1 MVLKSSQ
8 LPTLMLKTKP
18 PYRHFD
24 IDSNINNAHPHGTS
38 QSQATSPFS
47 IANLLATKYSRRW
60 SHSPCIQRIVLL
72 VVVCLSI
79 AILARQSLAAVPLKT
94 ICRVKGQEENTLHG
108 LGLVVGLKGTGDGG
122 SFLPTIRSMG
132 VALEMMGNPLGNNGL
147 SELKDAKN
155 VALVMVT
162 ATVPAAGARQGDKV
176 DCTVH
181 SVGSAK
187 SLAGG
192 TLFLTPLV
200 GPDPQDPRVY
210 ALAEGPITLDAPDMS
225 TTGRVHAGCRFEADF
240 FNPFVK
246 DGRITLVLEPAYADF
261 QVAQET
267 AEMINSQMSVQTG
280 GVPVAKALNQLN
292 IEVLIPR
299 QYAEDSV
306 LFVSQLLALPL
317 MNVPIGPRVVINE
330 RSGTILIGGDVEIAP
345 VVVTHKNMVIQAG
358 VSPSQ
363 FVAMDSQQT
372 QNPTLKS
379 LVDALNALNT
389 PPQDII
395 TIIKGLERDGKL
407 RAQLIL
413 Q

>member
-1 MVLKSSQ
+1 MSRFQERITHPIAARDRGPACMGFDRRPSLISPWIITAVVLGFVSS
-8 LPTLMLKTKP
+8 
-18 PYRHFD
+18 
-24 IDSNINNAHPHGTS
+24 
-38 QSQATSPFS
+38 
-47 IANLLATKYSRRW
+47 
-60 SHSPCIQRIVLL
+60 
-72 VVVCLSI
+72 
-79 AILARQSLAAVPLKT
+79 ARESVAAVPLKT

-132 VALEMMGNPLGNNGL
+132 VALEMMGNPLGKNGL
-147 SELKDAKN
+147 GELKDAKN

-162 ATVPAAGARQGDKV
+162 AVVPAAGARQGDKV

-200 GPDPQDPRVY
+200 GPNPQDQRVY
-210 ALAEGPITLDAPDMS
+210 ALAEGPITLDSADMS
-225 TTGRVHAGCRFEADF
+225 TTGRIHGGCRFEADF

-246 DGRITLVLEPAYADF
+246 DGRVTLVLEPAYADF

-267 AEMINSQMSVQTG
+267 AELINSQMSVQTG
-280 GVPVAKALNQLN
+280 GVPVAKAVNQVN
-292 IEVLIPR
+292 IEVLVPR
-299 QYAEDSV
+299 QYAEDPV
-306 LFVSQLLALPL
+306 LFVSQLLELPL
-317 MNVPIGPRVVINE
+317 MNVPLGPRVVINE
-330 RSGTILIGGDVEIAP
+330 RSGTILIGGDVEIGP

-358 VSPSQ
+358 GGALTQ
-363 FVAMDSQQT
+363 FVAVDSQQP

-395 TIIKGLERDGKL
+395 AIIKGLERNGKL

>member
-1 MVLKSSQ
+1 MNRFPERLQ
-8 LPTLMLKTKP
+8 P
-18 PYRHFD
+18 PIAARNRRPRCFAFD
-24 IDSNINNAHPHGTS
+24 PRRSARGS
-38 QSQATSPFS
+38 LV
-47 IANLLATKYSRRW
+47 IAA
-60 SHSPCIQRIVLL
+60 
-72 VVVCLSI
+72 VCLGLVGG
-79 AILARQSLAAVPLKT
+79 AGESLAAVPLKT
-94 ICRVKGQEENTLHG
+94 ICRVKGQEENALHG

-122 SFLPTIRSMG
+122 SFLPTIRGMG
-132 VALEMMGNPLGNNGL
+132 VALEMLGNPLGQNGL
-147 SELKDAKN
+147 GELKDAKN

-162 ATVPAAGARQGDKV
+162 AVVPAAGVRQGDKV
-176 DCTVH
+176 DCAVH

-200 GPDPQDPRVY
+200 GPDPRDERVY
-210 ALAEGPITLDAPDMS
+210 ALAEGPITLDSADMS
-225 TTGRVHAGCRFEADF
+225 TTGRIHGGCRFEADF

-246 DGRITLVLEPAYADF
+246 DGRVTLVLEPAYADF

-267 AEMINSQMSVQTG
+267 AELINNQMSVQTG
-280 GVPVAKALNQLN
+280 GVPVAKAVNQVN

-299 QYAEDSV
+299 QYAEDPV
-306 LFVSQLLALPL
+306 LFVSQLLELPL
-317 MNVPIGPRVVINE
+317 LDVPLGPRVVINE
-330 RSGTILIGGDVEIAP
+330 RSGTILIGGDVEIGP

-358 VSPSQ
+358 GGPLSQ
-363 FVAMDSQQT
+363 FVAVDSQQP

-395 TIIKGLERDGKL
+395 TIIKALERNGKL
-407 RAQLIL
+407 RAELIL

>member
-1 MVLKSSQ
+1 MSRFPKGITPPVVAKGRGPACMRFDRRPSVISGWMIAALVLGLLSS
-8 LPTLMLKTKP
+8 
-18 PYRHFD
+18 
-24 IDSNINNAHPHGTS
+24 
-38 QSQATSPFS
+38 
-47 IANLLATKYSRRW
+47 
-60 SHSPCIQRIVLL
+60 
-72 VVVCLSI
+72 
-79 AILARQSLAAVPLKT
+79 ARESLAAVPLKT

-132 VALEMMGNPLGNNGL
+132 VALEMMGNPLGKNGPA
-147 SELKDAKN
+147 ELKDAKN

-162 ATVPAAGARQGDKV
+162 AVVPAAGVRQGDKV

-200 GPDPQDPRVY
+200 GPNPQDPRVY
-210 ALAEGPITLDAPDMS
+210 ALAEGPITLDSADMS
-225 TTGRVHAGCRFEADF
+225 TTGRIHGGCRFEADF

-246 DGRITLVLEPAYADF
+246 DGRVTLVLEPAYADF

-267 AEMINSQMSVQTG
+267 ADLINSQMSVQTG
-280 GVPVAKALNQLN
+280 GVPVAKAVNQVN
-292 IEVLIPR
+292 IEVLVPR
-299 QYAEDSV
+299 QYAEDPV
-306 LFVSQLLALPL
+306 LFVSQLLELPL
-317 MNVPIGPRVVINE
+317 MNVPLGPRVVINE
-330 RSGTILIGGDVEIAP
+330 RSGTILIGGDVEIGP

-358 VSPSQ
+358 GGALSQ
-363 FVAMDSQQT
+363 FVAVDSQQP

-395 TIIKGLERDGKL
+395 TIIKGLERNGKL